1 MHLDHLILRVADAAV
16 SARFY
21 RDTLGL
27 CEEPGPGPLRVLR
40 VDAGTTLD
48 LLQAPPRDAVHLA
61 FRLDRAGF
69 ERVRAGLDARGIAY
83 GASPFQRD
91 GRSGL
96 QHGAM
101 GAAESLYFSDPDG
114 HNLEIRSHEPNA

>member
-1 MHLDHLILRVADAAV
+1 MHLDHLILRVADAAA

-21 RDTLGL
+21 RDALGL
-27 CEEPGPGPLRVLR
+27 REEPGPAPFRVLR

-48 LLQAPPRDAVHLA
+48 LLQEAPRDAAHLA

-69 ERVRAGLDARGIAY
+69 ERVRANLDALGVAY

-91 GRSGL
+91 GRSGR
-96 QHGAM
+96 QYGAM
-101 GAAESLYFSDPDG
+101 GAAEALYFFDPDR
-114 HNLEIRSHEPNA
+114 HNLEIRTHEPAS